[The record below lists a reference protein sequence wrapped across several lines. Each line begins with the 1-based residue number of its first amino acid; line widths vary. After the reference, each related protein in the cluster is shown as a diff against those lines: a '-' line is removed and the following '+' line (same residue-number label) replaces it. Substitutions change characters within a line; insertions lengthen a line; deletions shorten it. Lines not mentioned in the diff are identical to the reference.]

1 MATLHQSEPSSACP
15 ICDGTGW
22 KQLAV
27 PGKASR
33 MTRCDCRISARNQQL
48 LEKAGIPARY
58 RKCTIANFN
67 IAMDEISISV
77 KNAHRDA
84 QRFVQEYPLE
94 KQGLLLIGS
103 IGVGKTHLA
112 VGMIQALI
120 NDKGVPCLFCDYRE
134 LLKEIQNSY
143 NPAVQ
148 ATELEILRPV
158 LETEVLVLDE
168 LGAVKSSEWVWD
180 TVSYI
185 LNSRY
190 NEQKTTIITTNF
202 PDAPSAGAQREKS
215 RIDRKLGEEDFARN
229 ATREETLGD
238 RITDRMRSRLLD
250 MCRVRTMKGPDFRT
264 LPKNRD

>member
-1 MATLHQSEPSSACP
+1 MATSLQSQPSPACP
-15 ICDGTGW
+15 VCDGTGW
-22 KQLAV
+22 KSIAV

-33 MTRCDCRISARNQQL
+33 MTRCDCRMAARNQLL
-48 LEKAGIPARY
+48 LEKAQIPSRY
-58 RKCTIANFN
+58 KTCTLTNFKL
-67 IAMDEISISV
+67 DEVSLSV
-77 KNAHRDA
+77 RNAHRDA

-94 KQGLLLIGS
+94 KKGLLLIGS

-112 VGMIQALI
+112 VGIIQALI
-120 NDKGVPCLFCDYRE
+120 TDKGVPSRFCDYRE

-158 LETEVLVLDE
+158 LEAEVLVLDE

-202 PDAPSAGAQREKS
+202 PDGPSGKAEKEISRLKKS
-215 RIDRKLGEEDFARN
+215 RDEEDARS
-229 ATREETLGD
+229 ASREETLGD
-238 RITDRMRSRLLD
+238 RITDRMRSRLHD
-250 MCRVRTMKGPDFRT
+250 MCRVRSMKGPDFRT
-264 LPKNRD
+264 LHKTRA

>member
-1 MATLHQSEPSSACP
+1 VVFSKENMATPNQSGIPSSCP
-15 ICDGTGW
+15 VCDGTGW
-22 KQLAV
+22 KQITV

-33 MTRCDCRISARNQQL
+33 MTRCDCRISARNDQL
-48 LEKAGIPARY
+48 LEKAAVPARY
-58 RKCTIANFN
+58 RKCTLENFN
-67 IAMDEISISV
+67 IEMHEISISV

-94 KQGLLLIGS
+94 KQGMLLIGS

-112 VGMIQALI
+112 VGMIHSLI
-120 NDKGVPCLFCDYRE
+120 KDKGIPCLFCDYRE

-158 LETEVLVLDE
+158 LEIEVLLLDE

-202 PDAPSAGAQREKS
+202 PDAPSAGSQREKS
-215 RIDRKLGEEDFARN
+215 RIDRKLGEDDSARN
-229 ATREETLGD
+229 ATRRNTG
-238 RITDRMRSRLLD
+238 R
-250 MCRVRTMKGPDFRT
+250 PDY
-264 LPKNRD
+264 

>member
-1 MATLHQSEPSSACP
+1 MATQHQSQPAPTCP

-33 MTRCDCRISARNQQL
+33 MTRCDCRISARNEQL
-48 LEKAGIPARY
+48 LEKAGIPNRY
-58 RKCTIANFN
+58 KKCTLENFN
-67 IAMDEISISV
+67 LEIHEISISV
-77 KNAHRDA
+77 KNAHRDT
-84 QRFVQEYPLE
+84 QRFVQEYPVE
-94 KQGLLLIGS
+94 KQGLLLIGPV
-103 IGVGKTHLA
+103 GVGKTHLA
-112 VGMIQALI
+112 VGIMQALI
-120 NDKGVPCLFCDYRE
+120 REKGIPCLFCDYRE

-190 NEQKTTIITTNF
+190 NEQRTTIITTNF
-202 PDAPSAGAQREKS
+202 PDAPSARAQAQTERKS
-215 RIDRKLGEEDFARN
+215 REEEQARN
-229 ATREETLGD
+229 AGREETLGD
-238 RITDRMRSRLLD
+238 RITDRMRSRLHD
-250 MCRVRTMKGPDFRT
+250 MCRVRTIKGSDFR
-264 LPKNRD
+264 LFYKNNS

>member
-1 MATLHQSEPSSACP
+1 MATSYQSEPSAACP

-22 KQLAV
+22 KQVAV

-33 MTRCDCRISARNQQL
+33 MTRCDCRISARNDQL
-48 LEKAGIPARY
+48 LDKAGIPARY
-58 RKCTIANFN
+58 RKCTLENFN
-67 IAMDEISISV
+67 IEMHEVSISV

-84 QRFVQEYPLE
+84 QRLVQEYPLE
-94 KQGLLLIGS
+94 KQGMLLIGS

-112 VGMIQALI
+112 VGMIQMLI
-120 NDKGVPCLFCDYRE
+120 KEKGVPCLFCDYRE

-143 NPAVQ
+143 NSAVQ

-158 LETEVLVLDE
+158 LETEVLLLDE

-215 RIDRKLGEEDFARN
+215 RLASKLGEEDSSRN

>member
-1 MATLHQSEPSSACP
+1 MATSYQPEPAATCP

-22 KQLAV
+22 KQVAV

-33 MTRCDCRISARNQQL
+33 MTRCDCRISARNEQL
-48 LEKAGIPARY
+48 LDKAGIPARY
-58 RKCTIANFN
+58 KKCTLENFN
-67 IAMDEISISV
+67 IEMHEVSISV

-84 QRFVQEYPLE
+84 QRLVQEYPLE
-94 KQGLLLIGS
+94 KQGMLLIGS

-112 VGMIQALI
+112 VGIIQTLI
-120 NDKGVPCLFCDYRE
+120 RDKGVPCLFCDYRE

-158 LETEVLVLDE
+158 LETEVLLLDE

-215 RIDRKLGEEDFARN
+215 RIDRKLGEDDSARN
-229 ATREETLGD
+229 AIREETLGD

>member
-1 MATLHQSEPSSACP
+1 MATLLQSQPSPACP

-22 KQLAV
+22 KQLGV

-33 MTRCDCRISARNQQL
+33 MTRCDCRMAARNQQL
-48 LEKAGIPARY
+48 LAKAQIPARY
-58 RKCTIANFN
+58 KNCTLANFN
-67 IAMDEISISV
+67 IEMDGISLSV
-77 KNAHRDA
+77 RNAHRDA

-120 NDKGVPCLFCDYRE
+120 RDKGVPCLFCDYRE

-148 ATELEILRPV
+148 ATELEILKPV
-158 LETEVLVLDE
+158 VEAEVLVLDE

-202 PDAPSAGAQREKS
+202 PDAPSGAAQKEHSRLEKKS
-215 RIDRKLGEEDFARN
+215 RDEHDAR
-229 ATREETLGD
+229 AASREETLGD
-238 RITDRMRSRLLD
+238 RITDRMRSRLLE
-250 MCRVRTMKGPDFRT
+250 MCRARTLKGPDFRT
-264 LPKNRD
+264 FMKTKP

>member
-1 MATLHQSEPSSACP
+1 MATQHHSQPAAACSV
-15 ICDGTGW
+15 CDGTGW
-22 KQLAV
+22 KQVAI

-58 RKCTIANFN
+58 KNCTLANFN
-67 IAMDEISISV
+67 LEMHEISLSV
-77 KNAHRDA
+77 RNAHRDA

-94 KQGLLLIGS
+94 KQGMLLIGS

-112 VGMIQALI
+112 VGMIQALMQ
-120 NDKGVPCLFCDYRE
+120 DKGVACHFCDYRE

-148 ATELEILRPV
+148 ATELEILRPI
-158 LETEVLVLDE
+158 LEAEVLVLDE

-190 NEQKTTIITTNF
+190 NEQRTTIITTNF
-202 PDAPSAGAQREKS
+202 PDGPSSSAQKEISRLKKS
-215 RIDRKLGEEDFARN
+215 REEDDARS
-229 ATREETLGD
+229 ASRQETLGD
-238 RITDRMRSRLLD
+238 RITDRMRSRLHD
-250 MCRVRTMKGPDFRT
+250 MCRVRTLKGPDFRT
-264 LPKNRD
+264 LHKNRP